1 MSNKREELLNVNVVN
16 ASDDELIIT
25 ANRLFMLLE
34 NGGSMVYFIYLV
46 VLTIAVVVGVMLAM
60 LSTIL
65 GFLTIMFLV
74 VAGFFISMKL
84 FDMEEEKMEPISR
97 KFDEVKKELDER
109 GYVVNVVRVPY
120 GYTYVTHC
128 VNMLDIKKK

>member
-1 MSNKREELLNVNVVN
+1 M
-16 ASDDELIIT
+16 I
-25 ANRLFMLLE
+25 
-34 NGGSMVYFIYLV
+34 YFIYLV

-60 LSTIL
+60 LNTIL
-65 GFLTIMFLV
+65 GFLIVMVLV

-84 FDMEEEKMEPISR
+84 FDMEENKMEPINR

-120 GYTYVTHC
+120 GCTYVVHC

>member
-1 MSNKREELLNVNVVN
+1 MSKRREELLNVNVVN

-34 NGGSMVYFIYLV
+34 NGWSMVYFIYLV
-46 VLTIAVVVGVMLAM
+46 VLTIALVVGVMLAM
-60 LSTIL
+60 LNTIL
-65 GFLTIMFLV
+65 GLLTIIFLV
-74 VAGFFISMKL
+74 VVGFFISMKL